1 MTNGLPPPAPF
12 DRAAVRAHRARAAR
26 RDASDDFLF
35 DEVAARLIE
44 RLDDIRRPFARV
56 LDLGC
61 RRGWL
66 GPRLTARAGT
76 QRVVQGD
83 LAPEMAQAAGT
94 ANALPTLACDEEAL
108 PFAAESFDL
117 IVSNLALH
125 WTNDLPGALVQA
137 RRALAPDGLF
147 LAALFGVGTLAELR
161 GALMAAELAVEGGAG
176 PRVSPF
182 AEVRDGGDLLTRAG
196 FALPVADLDTIR
208 ISFASPLHLMRD
220 LRAMGEANAVAERR
234 KAFTRRA
241 TLMDAATR
249 YPQDNDGRVT
259 ASFEVVFLAGWA
271 PGPNQPKALKPGSAT
286 ARLADGLG
294 VAEIPAGD
302 ATGRPRKG

>member
-108 PFAAESFDL
+108 PFAAE
-117 IVSNLALH
+117 
-125 WTNDLPGALVQA
+125 
-137 RRALAPDGLF
+137 
-147 LAALFGVGTLAELR
+147 
-161 GALMAAELAVEGGAG
+161 
-176 PRVSPF
+176 
-182 AEVRDGGDLLTRAG
+182 
-196 FALPVADLDTIR
+196 
-208 ISFASPLHLMRD
+208 
-220 LRAMGEANAVAERR
+220 
-234 KAFTRRA
+234 
-241 TLMDAATR
+241 
-249 YPQDNDGRVT
+249 
-259 ASFEVVFLAGWA
+259 
-271 PGPNQPKALKPGSAT
+271 
-286 ARLADGLG
+286 
-294 VAEIPAGD
+294 
-302 ATGRPRKG
+302 